1 MVTTSERRSVASTEA
16 APGCSPRSSDPAPV
30 DVAPLVVGFDG
41 STPATAALRWAAG
54 TGMPVIVVR
63 VLDPRPR
70 PPGADRPNDDLGVD
84 DAALVLGEHAAVAS
98 RRLADCAWRAELV
111 EACSPA
117 AGLAAAARHHRATAI
132 VVGSHGAA
140 AATRFSATSCTN
152 YWPTP
157 TLRSWSCQLRRPRGC
172 SAPVSRVRSPRS
184 PAEARI
190 RKRSVPSPVRRPLA
204 AHRRWLSNATT
215 TTARVPPGRGRPSAS
230 ARSDRV

>member
-132 VVGSHGAA
+132 VVGSHRRGGGHTVLGNQLHELLAIADAPIVVVPAQAA
-140 AATRFSATSCTN
+140 ARLLGSGESYAVTEISC
-152 YWPTP
+152 
-157 TLRSWSCQLRRPRGC
+157 
-172 SAPVSRVRSPRS
+172 
-184 PAEARI
+184 
-190 RKRSVPSPVRRPLA
+190 
-204 AHRRWLSNATT
+204 
-215 TTARVPPGRGRPSAS
+215 
-230 ARSDRV
+230 

>member
-1 MVTTSERRSVASTEA
+1 MVTTSERRSVASTA
-16 APGCSPRSSDPAPV
+16 AARGCSPRSSDPAPV

-70 PPGADRPNDDLGVD
+70 PPGADRPNDSLGVD

-132 VVGSHGAA
+132 VVGSHRRGGGH
-140 AATRFSATSCTN
+140 TVLGN
-152 YWPTP
+152 
-157 TLRSWSCQLRRPRGC
+157 QLHELLAIAD
-172 SAPVSRVRSPRS
+172 APIVV
-184 PAEARI
+184 
-190 RKRSVPSPVRRPLA
+190 VPLA
-204 AHRRWLSNATT
+204 PSIATTT